1 MDQKT
6 DNKIDNKTDFKDKL
20 TSLFNSNKIK
30 IYLFISL
37 IIVISFSAIYLKT
50 YNEKQNTLIAE
61 KYIKAG
67 LYLAFD
73 KKKESIKL
81 YKEIIISKNKFYSIL
96 ALNTILEKDLEQDKV
111 KILEYFETIE
121 ELNNSTEQLDLI
133 NFKKALYLIKISMI
147 DEGNI
152 LLRDLIDNNS
162 NLKILAKEII
172 TN

>member
-1 MDQKT
+1 M
-6 DNKIDNKTDFKDKL
+6 
-20 TSLFNSNKIK
+20 
-30 IYLFISL
+30 
-37 IIVISFSAIYLKT
+37 
-50 YNEKQNTLIAE
+50 
-61 KYIKAG
+61 
-67 LYLAFD
+67 
-73 KKKESIKL
+73 